1 MAIAAASDR
10 VAFGLTLPVRGGVQR
25 MDVTIRR
32 LPFGSV
38 SRGDFEGIYLSE
50 GGGRREAAALV
61 SAYTRLS
68 SAASPSPASN
78 AASLGNCGD

>member
-38 SRGDFEGIYLSE
+38 SRGDFEGNDLS
-50 GGGRREAAALV
+50 GGG
-61 SAYTRLS
+61 
-68 SAASPSPASN
+68 
-78 AASLGNCGD
+78 